1 VITTIVLKILL
12 IIILVIV
19 ILLHFSVTVFVR
31 GGTGGNFEIK
41 LRYLGITLYPR
52 PKKKKKKKK
61 RRKKKKA
68 VKPKQE
74 ISETNTEEMTETVA
88 EVAEEKPD
96 ERADTQSAAEEIHSA
111 TVEEVFGEEDI
122 SIGEETSSIEEEKPD
137 ETADTQSAAEE
148 IHSATVEEV
157 FGEEDTSV
165 GEETSSIEDE
175 KPEDKP
181 AGKKGRKSR
190 KKKEKKKKE
199 KKPREKKEK
208 PEKGESKLDGLKR
221 KWEFIK
227 PYIPPAWKYS
237 KKLLKAVRIEDV
249 KINIDTGKEDAAE
262 SAQFYGK
269 LQAALFSVLNFLAM
283 IFTLRVKEANI
294 NCHFNVKRLDAEG
307 EAVVKVRPSTMIA
320 IAFCLLFCCAK
331 IFIPY
336 KFRQWRE
343 KRRKKSAEKIQTA
356 TVEN

>member
-1 VITTIVLKILL
+1 MITTIVLKILL

-41 LRYLGITLYPR
+41 LKYLGITLYPR

-61 RRKKKKA
+61 KRRKKA
-68 VKPKQE
+68 EKPKQE
-74 ISETNTEEMTETVA
+74 VSEDTSEEVTE
-88 EVAEEKPD
+88 
-96 ERADTQSAAEEIHSA
+96 
-111 TVEEVFGEEDI
+111 TVEEVA
-122 SIGEETSSIEEEKPD
+122 EEKPD
-137 ETADTQSAAEE
+137 ETADTHSAAEE
-148 IHSATVEEV
+148 IHSASVEEV
-157 FGEEDTSV
+157 FGEEEISV
-165 GEETSSIEDE
+165 GEETSSTEDE

-181 AGKKGRKSR
+181 AGKKDRKSR

-208 PEKGESKLDGLKR
+208 SEKGESKLDGLKR

-343 KRRKKSAEKIQTA
+343 KRRKKKSAEKAQNA

>member
-1 VITTIVLKILL
+1 MITTIVLKILL

-52 PKKKKKKKK
+52 PKKKKKKKTKK

-96 ERADTQSAAEEIHSA
+96 ETADTQSAAEEIHSA

-122 SIGEETSSIEEEKPD
+122 
-137 ETADTQSAAEE
+137 
-148 IHSATVEEV
+148 
-157 FGEEDTSV
+157 SV

>member
-1 VITTIVLKILL
+1 MITTIVLKILL

-41 LRYLGITLYPR
+41 LKYLGITLYPR

-61 RRKKKKA
+61 KKRRKKA
-68 VKPKQE
+68 EKPKQE
-74 ISETNTEEMTETVA
+74 VSEDTSEEVTE
-88 EVAEEKPD
+88 
-96 ERADTQSAAEEIHSA
+96 
-111 TVEEVFGEEDI
+111 TVEEVA
-122 SIGEETSSIEEEKPD
+122 EEKPD

-148 IHSATVEEV
+148 IHSASVEEV
-157 FGEEDTSV
+157 FGEEEISV
-165 GEETSSIEDE
+165 GEETSSTEDE

-181 AGKKGRKSR
+181 AGKKDRKSR

-208 PEKGESKLDGLKR
+208 SEKGESKLDGLKR

-320 IAFCLLFCCAK
+320 IGFCLLFCCAR

-343 KRRKKSAEKIQTA
+343 KRRKKKSAEKIQNA

>member
-1 VITTIVLKILL
+1 MITTIVLKILL

-31 GGTGGNFEIK
+31 GGTGGKFEIK

-88 EVAEEKPD
+88 EVA
-96 ERADTQSAAEEIHSA
+96 
-111 TVEEVFGEEDI
+111 V
-122 SIGEETSSIEEEKPD
+122 EKPD

-157 FGEEDTSV
+157 FGEEDISV

-181 AGKKGRKSR
+181 AGKKGRRSR

-208 PEKGESKLDGLKR
+208 SEKGESKLDGLKR

>member
-1 VITTIVLKILL
+1 MITTIVLKILL

-61 RRKKKKA
+61 KRRKKA
-68 VKPKQE
+68 EKPKQE
-74 ISETNTEEMTETVA
+74 VSEDTSEEVTE
-88 EVAEEKPD
+88 
-96 ERADTQSAAEEIHSA
+96 
-111 TVEEVFGEEDI
+111 TVEEVA
-122 SIGEETSSIEEEKPD
+122 EEKPD

-157 FGEEDTSV
+157 FGEEDISV

-343 KRRKKSAEKIQTA
+343 KRRKKSAEKIQNA

>member
-1 VITTIVLKILL
+1 MITTIVLKILL

-61 RRKKKKA
+61 KKRRKKKKA

-96 ERADTQSAAEEIHSA
+96 ETTDTQSAAEEIHSA

-122 SIGEETSSIEEEKPD
+122 
-137 ETADTQSAAEE
+137 
-148 IHSATVEEV
+148 
-157 FGEEDTSV
+157 SV

-343 KRRKKSAEKIQTA
+343 KRRKKKSAEKIQTA

>member
-1 VITTIVLKILL
+1 MITTIVLKILL

-52 PKKKKKKKK
+52 PKKNKKKKK

-74 ISETNTEEMTETVA
+74 ISETDTEEMTETVA
-88 EVAEEKPD
+88 EVA
-96 ERADTQSAAEEIHSA
+96 
-111 TVEEVFGEEDI
+111 
-122 SIGEETSSIEEEKPD
+122 EEKPD

-157 FGEEDTSV
+157 FGEEDISV

>member
-61 RRKKKKA
+61 RIKKKKA

-96 ERADTQSAAEEIHSA
+96 ETADTQSAAEEIHSA

-122 SIGEETSSIEEEKPD
+122 S
-137 ETADTQSAAEE
+137 
-148 IHSATVEEV
+148 
-157 FGEEDTSV
+157 V

-181 AGKKGRKSR
+181 ADKKGRKSR

>member
-1 VITTIVLKILL
+1 MITTIVLKILL

-41 LRYLGITLYPR
+41 LRYLGITLYP
-52 PKKKKKKKK
+52 KKKKKKK
-61 RRKKKKA
+61 RRKKKKS

-88 EVAEEKPD
+88 EVA
-96 ERADTQSAAEEIHSA
+96 
-111 TVEEVFGEEDI
+111 V
-122 SIGEETSSIEEEKPD
+122 EKPD

-157 FGEEDTSV
+157 FGEEDISV

-343 KRRKKSAEKIQTA
+343 KRRKKSAEKIQNA